1 MPAEPTASAVSPP
14 GGPVRALPLP
24 RLLTPAPRDPG
35 ALPMPPAE
43 RRRRRRV
50 VAATL
55 VVGATLLGATLAA
68 PEGSGLFYG
77 VGFALAATWL
87 VGARLSGRI
96 PVGRH
101 EAAGGILLGVLAWLV
116 FLGLYLALRQVPLM
130 EPALDSV
137 LGKADAGN
145 VGVVL
150 ALALVNGVAE
160 EVFFRGALP
169 DSVGGRRAAF
179 LATGVYVLVTA
190 ASLNVA
196 LVAAAAVMGT
206 LFMLERLST
215 GGVLAPVLT
224 HVTWSTLML
233 LALPH

>member
-1 MPAEPTASAVSPP
+1 VTAASSLA
-14 GGPVRALPLP
+14 GRVRALPLP

-35 ALPMPPAE
+35 ALPMSPAE
-43 RRRRRRV
+43 RTRRRRV
-50 VAATL
+50 VVATL
-55 VVGATLLGATLAA
+55 VVGAALLGATLAA

-96 PVGRH
+96 PVGR
-101 EAAGGILLGVLAWLV
+101 AAVVGGVVAGVLAWVV
-116 FLGLYLALRQVPLM
+116 FLGLYLVLRRVPLM

-137 LGKADAGN
+137 LDKANAGN
-145 VGVVL
+145 VGIVL
-150 ALALVNGVAE
+150 ALALLNGVAE

-169 DSVGGRRAAF
+169 DAVGGRRAAF
-179 LATGVYVLVTA
+179 VATGIYVLVTA

-196 LVAAAAVMGT
+196 LVAAAVVMGT

-224 HVTWSTLML
+224 HVTWSALML